1 MKKITEESVKNF
13 LARNPYKNANMLISM
28 EGSICYMRL
37 FGNKIAAMEA
47 DGSIWISAA
56 RWFSATTKERL
67 NAIPNVKI
75 VQKKW
80 LWYLNGTLWD
90 GKPTYIYKADN
101 PV

>member
-1 MKKITEESVKNF
+1 MRKITEESVKSF
-13 LARNPYKNANMLISM
+13 LARKYYKNTNMLISN
-28 EGSICYMRL
+28 EASIWYMRL

-47 DGSIWISAA
+47 DGSIWISTAG
-56 RWFSATTKERL
+56 WFSATTKERL

-75 VQKKW
+75 VQRKW
-80 LWYLNGTLWD
+80 IWYLNGVIWN